1 MHFSYNKLFKLMIDR
16 NIKKKEL
23 SEMSDVSATSIAK
36 LGKGGN
42 VNTGV
47 LLRICNALN
56 CDVGDIMEFV
66 PDKKQE
72 SVADDGKTSATSHE
86 FDEELADA
94 FQARARREVRGCGP
108 VGEQIFLP
116 PADRQTGL
124 APQIALYLGAGQG
137 AEHLDF

>member
-47 LLRICNALN
+47 LLRICVALN
-56 CDVGDIMEFV
+56 CEVSDIMEIV
-66 PDKKQE
+66 R
-72 SVADDGKTSATSHE
+72 
-86 FDEELADA
+86 DEE
-94 FQARARREVRGCGP
+94 
-108 VGEQIFLP
+108 
-116 PADRQTGL
+116 PAEDL
-124 APQIALYLGAGQG
+124 IKKM
-137 AEHLDF
+137 ENEE

>member
-56 CDVGDIMEFV
+56 LSLI
-66 PDKKQE
+66 
-72 SVADDGKTSATSHE
+72 H
-86 FDEELADA
+86 
-94 FQARARREVRGCGP
+94 
-108 VGEQIFLP
+108 I
-116 PADRQTGL
+116 
-124 APQIALYLGAGQG
+124 
-137 AEHLDF
+137 

>member
-56 CDVGDIMEFV
+56 CDVGDIMEMV
-66 PDKKQE
+66 PDDSKDVE
-72 SVADDGKTSATSHE
+72 
-86 FDEELADA
+86 
-94 FQARARREVRGCGP
+94 
-108 VGEQIFLP
+108 
-116 PADRQTGL
+116 
-124 APQIALYLGAGQG
+124 
-137 AEHLDF
+137 